1 MRQCTVYWSLATA
14 AHFVIP
20 YLTLDLLPILPTSVS
35 VPVQLYG
42 CSHCTYAYIVPLG
55 TNTLSMPYCILQLL
69 LTCNMTASSYDDCTA
84 VPRYCIDTKYCMRL
98 GLLQPPSVY
107 TLYCYTI
114 LSYANYQSC
123 CCKPLSYYD
132 PLIHCITPAQLYSC
146 TIHLLQHVFYYSR
159 QPESIIVV

>member
-84 VPRYCIDTKYCMRL
+84 VLHRYKVLHAPGSPSASFSIYTV
-98 GLLQPPSVY
+98 LLYS
-107 TLYCYTI
+107 I

-159 QPESIIVV
+159 QPKSIIVV